1 MKMMMFSLF
10 TTIGMS
16 NNIKDKSKIY
26 KILSGSTIKIIAMTS
41 MLIDH
46 IGASVLA
53 KMIRANYYIAGLPYE
68 QMKSIY
74 TVFRYVGKLAFPI
87 YIFLLIEGINHTRN
101 EFKYLGRMIIF
112 AFVSEIPFDLAFK
125 LSREQVMA
133 GILIDFSHQNI
144 YFTLALGLAAIIM
157 IRKIKEIFSDKD
169 KDVVIMMQIFA
180 VAFCMILA
188 YIFKTD
194 YGYYGVLAIVVGYI
208 LREFILVQNCGICT
222 TLCAVS
228 SKEIISFFC
237 LIPILL
243 YNGKRGIN
251 LKYFFYAFYP
261 VHLIVLGGVW
271 LALGL

>member
-1 MKMMMFSLF
+1 MFNLF

-16 NNIKDKSKIY
+16 NNINNNSKNY
-26 KILSGSTIKIIAMTS
+26 KILSGSTIKIIAMAS

-46 IGASVLA
+46 IGASIIDRMICVNNYVTVLS
-53 KMIRANYYIAGLPYE
+53 YE

-74 TVFRYVGKLAFPI
+74 TVFRCVGRLAFPI
-87 YIFLLIEGINHTRN
+87 FIFLVIEGINHTKN
-101 EFKYLGRMIIF
+101 EYKYLGRMIIF
-112 AFVSEIPFDLAFK
+112 AFISEIPFDLAFK
-125 LSREQVMA
+125 LSREQIMS
-133 GILIDFSHQNI
+133 GMLLDFSHQNV
-144 YFTLALGLAAIIM
+144 YFTLALGIAAVIM
-157 IRKIKEIFSDKD
+157 IRKIEKIFSDKD
-169 KDVVIMMQIFA
+169 KDVVIVMQMLA

-188 YIFKTD
+188 YTFKTD

-208 LREFILVQNCGICT
+208 LREYILAQNCGICM

-228 SKEIISFFC
+228 STEIFTFFG

-251 LKYFFYAFYP
+251 LKYIFYAFYP
-261 VHLIVLGGVW
+261 VHLIALGGIW